1 MDFCY
6 KRVSTIDQN
15 LDRQLP
21 DFPCD
26 REYVEKISGKDL
38 NRPQLNALLQNIRAG
53 DTVHAHE
60 LSRIS
65 RSMRDLL
72 EIVEKILSVGASI
85 KFHKENLEFKANTND
100 PFQKLM
106 LHLLGSFSEFE
117 RSVLLERQREGI
129 QIAKQKGLYKGKQSR
144 FSSSQ
149 IQDIINKFN
158 ASSNKQELAKE
169 LGITRAYL
177 YQLVKKHAEPLVPN
191 L

>member
-6 KRVSTIDQN
+6 KRVSTTDQN

-21 DFPCD
+21 NFPCD
-26 REYVEKISGKDL
+26 REYIEKISGKNLD
-38 NRPQLNALLQNIRAG
+38 RPQLQALLHNLRPG
-53 DTVHAHE
+53 DIIHVHE

-72 EIVEKILSVGASI
+72 EIIETILKSGASI
-85 KFHKENLEFKANTND
+85 KFHKENLEFKSNTND

-129 QIAKQKGLYKGKQSR
+129 QIAKQKGLYKGKQSK
-144 FSSSQ
+144 FSQLQ
-149 IQDIINKFN
+149 IQDIINKFHV
-158 ASSNKQELAKE
+158 SSNKQELAKE

-177 YQLVKKHAEPLVPN
+177 YQLVKKHADSLVP
-191 L
+191 LQ